1 MFIIKRY
8 TASTTPLF
16 LFGFHRQDNDRS
28 FSILNDESGRV
39 RVGKA
44 NHGLSLTV
52 DFSQEIQVI
61 WRNKKG

>member
-1 MFIIKRY
+1 MHSFNRK
-8 TASTTPLF
+8 PLF

-28 FSILNDESGRV
+28 FSILNDECGSV

-61 WRNKKG
+61 WHKNN